1 MRDSPPAVLHWPTS
15 FARTQDLLIVA
26 IETPHTPI
34 RDTARRLVRTVL
46 REILGDVELISTPGQ
61 AIRLARTD
69 SPIGISVSHESGL
82 SLLAIN
88 YLGPVGIDLFRI
100 PDDPDWASQIQALA
114 SDYLGPK
121 LARQMTDLAPQ
132 ERVKNFAQAWTA
144 HEARLKCLGL
154 ALAEWSSKLEASLA
168 EFRAQPLALSAGYV
182 GTVATKAV

>member
-15 FARTQDLLIVA
+15 FDRTQDLLIVA

-61 AIRLARTD
+61 AIRLARAD

-82 SLLAIN
+82 SLLAVN
-88 YLGPVGIDLFRI
+88 FSGPVGIDLLRI
-100 PDDPDWASQIQALA
+100 QDDPDWASQIQALA

-121 LARQMTDLAPQ
+121 VARQMTDQAAQ
-132 ERVKNFAQAWTA
+132 GRMRSFAQAWAA
-144 HEARLKCLGL
+144 HEARLKCQGL

-168 EFRAQPLALSAGYV
+168 ECCAQPLALPAGYV
-182 GTVATKAV
+182 GSLATKAV